1 MPDDTAVHPVTFKIE
16 AFNPV
21 VRVDDQTFV
30 PSIIEMVTKEAFQ
43 GILRQLILAELP
55 KQMVAAVGNGK
66 GCLRLFVSGIF
77 KWKKRE
83 LPKEFFMKRRLCLLS
98 SNGSLAE
105 GSVVELTGYD
115 HGVQHVAGGLGAF
128 AETGADD

>member
-1 MPDDTAVHPVTFKIE
+1 MYVLCVYSIINFLVFAPVSSYYIVFVPDDAAVHPITFKIE

-66 GCLRLFVSGIF
+66 GCLRLFVSGMSGVC
-77 KWKKRE
+77 RE
-83 LPKEFFMKRRLCLLS
+83 
-98 SNGSLAE
+98 
-105 GSVVELTGYD
+105 
-115 HGVQHVAGGLGAF
+115 
-128 AETGADD
+128 